1 MKKDTSKKHNH
12 KDSAPIKSAAPMNKD
27 ASKKHADKDSAPT
40 KIAEPITVD
49 RRSRTDRKDE
59 GKAMRLAVPLASH
72 AQWQAPANRRDP
84 IDILIESG
92 VDRVQE
98 LLPIRYGR
106 MMQSPFAFYRGAAAI
121 MAADLATLPSTGIRV
136 QACGDCHLV
145 NFGSFATPER
155 RQIFAINDFDETL
168 PAPWEWDIK
177 RLAASFVVAGR
188 SNSFTAAES
197 REAAQ
202 ACARSYRERMR
213 EFAKMAVLDV
223 WYASIDME
231 ALLETIEDETARLRV
246 KKRFVKAR
254 ERDVLDEDFPELVTF
269 EGGKHRIRD
278 NPPLI
283 YHFQGEEAAL
293 MEARV
298 REAFERYRAT
308 LGEDK
313 RLLLDRYEFKDIAAK
328 VVGVGSVGTRC
339 SIMLMM
345 GGADDPL
352 FLQVKEA
359 RASVLEPYAGQS
371 IYQNHGQRV
380 VMGQRLMLSA
390 SDIFL
395 GWTETEKGNFYIR
408 QMRDMKLK
416 PLVELFNPS
425 TMNQYAELCGWALAG
440 AHARSGDAAKIAG
453 YLGKKEDFDEAL
465 ADFAEAYADQ
475 NELDY
480 KALVQAV
487 QKGRL
492 EVYLER

>member
-1 MKKDTSKKHNH
+1 MKKN
-12 KDSAPIKSAAPMNKD
+12 AP
-27 ASKKHADKDSAPT
+27 KKHADKDSSPI
-40 KIAEPITVD
+40 KLAEPITVD
-49 RRSRTDRKDE
+49 RRSRADRKDE
-59 GKAMRLAVPLASH
+59 GKALRLAVPLASH
-72 AQWQAPANRRDP
+72 AQWHAPTHRRDP
-84 IDILIESG
+84 IDLLIESG
-92 VDRVQE
+92 AGRVPE

-106 MMQSPFAFYRGAAAI
+106 MMQSPFTFYRGAAAI
-121 MAADLATLPSTGIRV
+121 MAADLAGLPSTGIRV

-155 RQIFAINDFDETL
+155 RQIIAINDFDETL

-188 SNSFTAAES
+188 NNSFNTEEA

-202 ACARSYRERMR
+202 TCARSYRERMR
-213 EFAKMAVLDV
+213 EFAKMGVLDV
-223 WYASIDME
+223 WYFSIDME
-231 ALLETIEDETARLRV
+231 SALETVEDDITKARA
-246 KKRFVKAR
+246 KKRFDKAR
-254 ERDVLDEDFPELVTF
+254 DRDVLDEDFPELVTF

-283 YHFQGEEAAL
+283 YHLQGEEETVV
-293 MEARV
+293 EARV
-298 REAFERYRAT
+298 REAFKCYRAT
-308 LGEDK
+308 LAEDR
-313 RLLLDRYEFKDIAAK
+313 RLLLDRYEYKDIAMK
-328 VVGVGSVGTRC
+328 EVGVGSVGTRC
-339 SIMLMM
+339 SITLLM
-345 GGADDPL
+345 GGADEPL

-359 RASVLEPYAGQS
+359 RASVLEPYAGKS
-371 IYQNHGQRV
+371 AYSNHGQRV

-395 GWTETEKGNFYIR
+395 GWTEGELGKHYYIR

-416 PLVELFNPS
+416 PLVELFSPS
-425 TMNQYAELCGWALAG
+425 VMNQYAEITGWALAG

-453 YLGKKEDFDEAL
+453 YLGKKKDFDEAL

-480 KALVQAV
+480 KALVKAV
-487 QKGRL
+487 QEGRL

>member
-1 MKKDTSKKHNH
+1 MKKEATKKEAAKKHAH
-12 KDSAPIKSAAPMNKD
+12 KKDSAPS
-27 ASKKHADKDSAPT
+27 
-40 KIAEPITVD
+40 KIAEPLTVD
-49 RRSRTDRKDE
+49 RRSRADRKDE

-72 AQWQAPANRRDP
+72 AEWRAPASRRDP
-84 IDILIESG
+84 IDLLIESSVG
-92 VDRVQE
+92 RVPE

-121 MAADLATLPSTGIRV
+121 MAADLAGLPSTGIIV

-155 RQIFAINDFDETL
+155 RQIIAINDFDETL
-168 PAPWEWDIK
+168 PAPWEFDIK

-188 SNSFTAAES
+188 NNGFTAEEA

-213 EFAKMAVLDV
+213 EFAKMGVLDL
-223 WYASIDME
+223 WYFSIGTDDF
-231 ALLETIEDETARLRV
+231 LETIEDETASARA
-246 KKRFVKAR
+246 KKRFAKAR
-254 ERDVLDEDFPELVTF
+254 ERNVLDEDFPELVTF
-269 EGGKHRIRD
+269 EGGAHRIRD

-283 YHFQGEEAAL
+283 YHMQGEEAAII
-293 MEARV
+293 EARV
-298 REAFERYRAT
+298 REAFESYRAT
-308 LGEDK
+308 LAEDR
-313 RLLLDRYEFKDIAAK
+313 RLLLDRYEFKDIAGK

-359 RASVLEPYAGQS
+359 RASVLEPYVGQS
-371 IYQNHGQRV
+371 AYPNHGQRV
-380 VMGQRLMLSA
+380 VMGQRMMQSA

-395 GWTETEKGNFYIR
+395 GWTETEKGHFYIR
-408 QMRDMKLK
+408 QMRDMKVK
-416 PLVELFNPS
+416 PLVELFTPS
-425 TMNQYAELCGWALAG
+425 VMAQYAEVCGWALAR

-453 YLGKKEDFDEAL
+453 YLGKKEDFDVAL
-465 ADFAEAYADQ
+465 ADFSEVYADQ

-480 KALVQAV
+480 RAMVQAV
-487 QKGRL
+487 QQGRL

>member
-1 MKKDTSKKHNH
+1 
-12 KDSAPIKSAAPMNKD
+12 
-27 ASKKHADKDSAPT
+27 
-40 KIAEPITVD
+40 
-49 RRSRTDRKDE
+49 
-59 GKAMRLAVPLASH
+59 MRLAVPLASH
-72 AQWQAPANRRDP
+72 AQWQASANRRDP
-84 IDILIESG
+84 IDLLIESG
-92 VDRVQE
+92 VGRVPE

-106 MMQSPFAFYRGAAAI
+106 MMQSPFAFYRGGAAI
-121 MAADLATLPSTGIRV
+121 MAADLAGLPSTGIRV

-168 PAPWEWDIK
+168 PAPWEWDVK

-188 SNSFTAAES
+188 SNGFSAGEA

-213 EFAKMAVLDV
+213 EFSKMGVLDV
-223 WYASIDME
+223 WYFSIDME
-231 ALLETIEDETARLRV
+231 AILEQMEDETTKVRG
-246 KKRFVKAR
+246 KKRLDKAR
-254 ERDVLDEDFPELVTF
+254 DRNVLDEDFPELVTF

-283 YHFQGEEAAL
+283 YHMQDEEAAAI
-293 MEARV
+293 EARV

-308 LGEDK
+308 LAED
-313 RLLLDRYEFKDIAAK
+313 RRVLLDHYEFKDIAMK

-339 SIMLMM
+339 AIMLFL

-371 IYQNHGQRV
+371 TYPNHGQRV
-380 VMGQRLMLSA
+380 VMGQRLMLSS

-395 GWTETEKGNFYIR
+395 GWVENEAGNHFYLR

-416 PLVELFNPS
+416 PLVELFTPS
-425 TMNQYAELCGWALAG
+425 VMNQYAGFCGWALAA
-440 AHARSGDAAKIAG
+440 AHARSGDAAKISG
-453 YLGKKEDFDEAL
+453 YLGKKEDFDIAI
-465 ADFAEAYADQ
+465 ADFSESYADQ
-475 NELDY
+475 NEKDH
-480 KALVQAV
+480 KALVRAV
-487 QKGRL
+487 QEGRL

>member
-1 MKKDTSKKHNH
+1 MKKNASTKKGR
-12 KDSAPIKSAAPMNKD
+12 KSSDAIKIS
-27 ASKKHADKDSAPT
+27 
-40 KIAEPITVD
+40 EPISVD

-59 GKAMRLAVPLASH
+59 GKAMRLAVPFESH
-72 AQWQAPANRRDP
+72 AKWQTLANRRDP
-84 IDILIESG
+84 IDLLIESS
-92 VDRVQE
+92 VDRVPE

-106 MMQSPFAFYRGAAAI
+106 MMQSPFAFYRGGAAI
-121 MAADLATLPSTGIRV
+121 MAADLARFPSTGIRV

-177 RLAASFVVAGR
+177 RLATSFVVAGR
-188 SNSFTAAES
+188 HNGFTAAEA
-197 REAAQ
+197 RKAAQ
-202 ACARSYRERMR
+202 SCVRSYRERMR
-213 EFAKMAVLDV
+213 EFSKMSVLDL
-223 WYASIDME
+223 WYFSIDMD
-231 ALLETIEDETARLRV
+231 ALLETIEDDISKQRI
-246 KKRFVKAR
+246 KKRFDKAR
-254 ERDVLDEDFPELVTF
+254 DRNVLDEDFPELVTF
-269 EGGKHRIRD
+269 EGGAHRIRD

-283 YHFQGEEAAL
+283 NHMQGEAEVV
-293 MEARV
+293 ETRV
-298 REAFERYRAT
+298 LEAFGRYRSSLA
-308 LGEDK
+308 ED
-313 RLLLDRYEFKDIAAK
+313 RRVLLDHYEFKDLAMK

-339 SIMLMM
+339 SIMLLM

-371 IYQNHGQRV
+371 TYSNNGQRV

-395 GWTETEKGNFYIR
+395 GWVEGNDGNHYYIR

-416 PLVELFNPS
+416 PLVELFTFS
-425 TMNQYAELCGWALAG
+425 VMNQYAELCGWALAG
-440 AHARSGDAAKIAG
+440 AHARSGDASKIAG

-465 ADFAEAYADQ
+465 ADFSEAYADQ
-475 NELDY
+475 NEVDY
-480 KALVQAV
+480 KALLQAV

>member
-1 MKKDTSKKHNH
+1 MKKE
-12 KDSAPIKSAAPMNKD
+12 AP
-27 ASKKHADKDSAPT
+27 KKHADKDSTPIET
-40 KIAEPITVD
+40 AEPIAVD
-49 RRSRTDRKDE
+49 RRSRADRKDE

-72 AQWQAPANRRDP
+72 AHWQAPANRRDP
-84 IDILIESG
+84 IELLIESG
-92 VDRVQE
+92 ANRLPE

-106 MMQSPFAFYRGAAAI
+106 MMQSPFAFYRGGAAI
-121 MAADLATLPSTGIRV
+121 MAADLARLPSTGIRV

-188 SNSFTAAES
+188 NNRFTANET
-197 REAAQ
+197 RKAAQ
-202 ACARSYRERMR
+202 NCARSYRKYMR
-213 EFAKMAVLDV
+213 EFSKMGVLDL
-223 WYASIDME
+223 WYFSIDME
-231 ALLETIEDETARLRV
+231 ALLEQIEDETAKDIV
-246 KKRFVKAR
+246 KKRMEKAR
-254 ERDVLDEDFPELVTF
+254 DRNILDEDFPELVTF
-269 EGGKHRIRD
+269 EDGRHHIRD

-283 YHFQGEEAAL
+283 YHLQGEEVAVI
-293 MEARV
+293 EARISKV
-298 REAFERYRAT
+298 FKRYRAT
-308 LGEDK
+308 LAED
-313 RLLLDRYEFKDIAAK
+313 RRALLDHYEFKDIAMK
-328 VVGVGSVGTRC
+328 VVGVGSVGNRC
-339 SIMLMM
+339 GIMLFM

-371 IYQNHGQRV
+371 TYPNHGQRV
-380 VMGQRLMLSA
+380 VMGQRMMLSA

-395 GWTETEKGNFYIR
+395 GWVEGEDGNHYYIR

-416 PLVELFNPS
+416 PLVELFTPS
-425 TMNQYAELCGWALAG
+425 VMNQYAELCGWALAA

-465 ADFAEAYADQ
+465 ADFSESYADQ
-475 NELDY
+475 NDKDY

-487 QKGRL
+487 QRGRL
-492 EVYLER
+492 DVYLER

>member
-1 MKKDTSKKHNH
+1 MKKN
-12 KDSAPIKSAAPMNKD
+12 AP
-27 ASKKHADKDSAPT
+27 KKHADKDSPPT
-40 KIAEPITVD
+40 IKLAEPITVD
-49 RRSRTDRKDE
+49 RRSRVDRKDE
-59 GKAMRLAVPLASH
+59 GKALRLAVPLASH
-72 AQWQAPANRRDP
+72 AQWHAPAHRRDP
-84 IDILIESG
+84 IDLLIESG
-92 VDRVQE
+92 VGRVPE

-106 MMQSPFAFYRGAAAI
+106 MMQSPFTFYRGAAAI
-121 MAADLATLPSTGIRV
+121 MVADLAGLPSTGIRV
-136 QACGDCHLV
+136 QACGDCHLL

-155 RQIFAINDFDETL
+155 RQIIAINDFDETL

-177 RLAASFVVAGR
+177 RLAASFVVAAR
-188 SNSFTAAES
+188 SNGFTTEEA

-202 ACARSYRERMR
+202 TCARSYRERIR
-213 EFAKMAVLDV
+213 EFAKMGVLDV
-223 WYASIDME
+223 WYYSIEME
-231 ALLETIEDETARLRV
+231 DLLETIEDETAKARV

-254 ERDVLDEDFPELVTF
+254 DRDVLDEDFPELVTF

-283 YHFQGEEAAL
+283 YHFQGEE
-293 MEARV
+293 EAVVEVRV
-298 REAFERYRAT
+298 RDAFERYRAT
-308 LGEDK
+308 LAEDR
-313 RLLLDRYEFKDIAAK
+313 RLLLDRYEYKDIAMK

-339 SIMLMM
+339 SIMLLM

-371 IYQNHGQRV
+371 AYSNHGQRV

-395 GWTETEKGNFYIR
+395 GWTEGGLGSHYYIR

-416 PLVELFNPS
+416 AMVELFTPS
-425 TMNQYAELCGWALAG
+425 VMNQYAELCGWALAS

-465 ADFAEAYADQ
+465 ADFSESYADQ

-480 KALVQAV
+480 KALVKAV
-487 QKGRL
+487 REGRL

>member
-1 MKKDTSKKHNH
+1 
-12 KDSAPIKSAAPMNKD
+12 
-27 ASKKHADKDSAPT
+27 
-40 KIAEPITVD
+40 
-49 RRSRTDRKDE
+49 
-59 GKAMRLAVPLASH
+59 
-72 AQWQAPANRRDP
+72 
-84 IDILIESG
+84 
-92 VDRVQE
+92 
-98 LLPIRYGR
+98 

-121 MAADLATLPSTGIRV
+121 MAADLAGLPSTGIRV

-155 RQIFAINDFDETL
+155 RQVVGINDFDETL
-168 PAPWEWDIK
+168 PAPWEWDVK

-188 SNSFTAAES
+188 NNGFTAE
-197 REAAQ
+197 EARASAQ
-202 ACARSYRERMR
+202 ACARSYREHMR
-213 EFAKMAVLDV
+213 EFAKMGVLDV
-223 WYASIDME
+223 WYYSIDME
-231 ALLETIEDETARLRV
+231 AWLEQIEDETASARA
-246 KKRFVKAR
+246 KKRFAKAR
-254 ERDVLDEDFPELVTF
+254 DRNVLDEDFPELVTF
-269 EGGKHRIRD
+269 EGGAHRIRD

-283 YHFQGEEAAL
+283 YHLQGEDEAIL
-293 MEARV
+293 EARV
-298 REAFERYRAT
+298 REAFERYGAT
-308 LGEDK
+308 LAEDK
-313 RLLLDRYEFKDIAAK
+313 RLLLDRYEFKDIAMK

-339 SIMLMM
+339 SIILMM

-371 IYQNHGQRV
+371 IYPNHGQRV
-380 VMGQRLMLSA
+380 AMGQRLMQSS

-395 GWTETEKGNFYIR
+395 GWTETVKGHFYIR
-408 QMRDMKLK
+408 QMRDMKVK
-416 PLVELFNPS
+416 PLVELFGPAV
-425 TMNQYAELCGWALAG
+425 MNQYAEMAAWALAS

-465 ADFAEAYADQ
+465 ADFSESYADQ

>member
-1 MKKDTSKKHNH
+1 
-12 KDSAPIKSAAPMNKD
+12 
-27 ASKKHADKDSAPT
+27 
-40 KIAEPITVD
+40 
-49 RRSRTDRKDE
+49 
-59 GKAMRLAVPLASH
+59 
-72 AQWQAPANRRDP
+72 
-84 IDILIESG
+84 
-92 VDRVQE
+92 
-98 LLPIRYGR
+98 
-106 MMQSPFAFYRGAAAI
+106 
-121 MAADLATLPSTGIRV
+121 LPSTGIRV

-155 RQIFAINDFDETL
+155 RQVFAINDFDETL

-188 SNSFTAAES
+188 SNGFSAGEA

-213 EFAKMAVLDV
+213 EFSKMAVLDL
-223 WYASIDME
+223 WYFSIDME
-231 ALLETIEDETARLRV
+231 AVLEQVEDETVKERS
-246 KKRFVKAR
+246 KKRFAKAR
-254 ERDVLDEDFPELVTF
+254 NRDVLEEDFPELVTF
-269 EGGKHRIRD
+269 EGGTHRIRD

-283 YHFQGEEAAL
+283 YHLQGEEQAVV
-293 MEARV
+293 EARV
-298 REAFERYRAT
+298 REAFERYRET
-308 LGEDK
+308 LAED
-313 RLLLDRYEFKDIAAK
+313 RRGLLDHYEFKDIAMK

-339 SIMLMM
+339 GIMLLM

-371 IYQNHGQRV
+371 TYPNHGQRV

-395 GWTETEKGNFYIR
+395 GWVETTTGEYYLR

-416 PLVELFNPS
+416 PLVELFTPS
-425 TMNQYAELCGWALAG
+425 VMNDYAGLCGWTLAH

-465 ADFAEAYADQ
+465 ADFAESYADQ
-475 NELDY
+475 NEQDY
-480 KALVQAV
+480 KALQRAV
-487 QKGRL
+487 QEGLL
-492 EVYLER
+492 EVYIES